1 MRSPAGLTPSVTPSP
16 RPPDQWAS
24 EPLAPGPGRAG
35 TGASQAPGCP
45 PAAVSPPPVGTS
57 PSLDTLG
64 GDRHRSRPVSIVQ
77 RPAYALYT
85 HLTCKHTVHT
95 PHVAHTHCT
104 RVQTPRMCTYTVHTC
119 EHSSHMHILYTYVY
133 TIGVHVGTHRTR
145 MCTHFSYT
153 HTVHTCS
160 QLHTCAHSSHVHTP
174 YMHMCTELVYMWAQN
189 KNVYKQLTPA
199 QYCTHVCIQLTCVH
213 TTYTCHTCT
222 HCIHFCT
229 HITVCIIVHT
239 CGQPHSGTHT
249 THESTHLAGTHTSH
263 VHIHTSQGYTHC
275 THVYTPH
282 MCTYTLYMC
291 AHSS

>member
-104 RVQTPRMCTYTVHTC
+104 HVCRHLACVHT
-119 EHSSHMHILYTYVY
+119 LYTRVSTAHTGTYYTHVLYNWCTRGHTPYTHVHTLFIYTHGTHLFTTSYVCTQLTCAHTLYAYVY
-133 TIGVHVGTHRTR
+133 GTCVHVGT
-145 MCTHFSYT
+145 
-153 HTVHTCS
+153 
-160 QLHTCAHSSHVHTP
+160 
-174 YMHMCTELVYMWAQN
+174 E
-189 KNVYKQLTPA
+189 
-199 QYCTHVCIQLTCVH
+199 
-213 TTYTCHTCT
+213 
-222 HCIHFCT
+222 
-229 HITVCIIVHT
+229 
-239 CGQPHSGTHT
+239 
-249 THESTHLAGTHTSH
+249 
-263 VHIHTSQGYTHC
+263 
-275 THVYTPH
+275 
-282 MCTYTLYMC
+282 
-291 AHSS
+291 

>member
-1 MRSPAGLTPSVTPSP
+1 MKSPAGLTPSVTPSP

-64 GDRHRSRPVSIVQ
+64 GDRRRSRPVSIVQ

-119 EHSSHMHILYTYVY
+119 EHSSHRHILYTCVIQLVY
-133 TIGVHVGTHRTR
+133 TWAHTVHACAHTFHIHTR
-145 MCTHFSYT
+145 YTPVHNFIRVHTAHMCTHPICICVRNLCTCGHRIKMCTSNSHLHNTAHMCAYNSHVYT
-153 HTVHTCS
+153 
-160 QLHTCAHSSHVHTP
+160 LHTHVTHVHT
-174 YMHMCTELVYMWAQN
+174 VY
-189 KNVYKQLTPA
+189 
-199 QYCTHVCIQLTCVH
+199 
-213 TTYTCHTCT
+213 
-222 HCIHFCT
+222 
-229 HITVCIIVHT
+229 
-239 CGQPHSGTHT
+239 
-249 THESTHLAGTHTSH
+249 TSA
-263 VHIHTSQGYTHC
+263 HTSQY
-275 THVYTPH
+275 
-282 MCTYTLYMC
+282 
-291 AHSS
+291 A